1 MLENVC
7 RIASDFRTLGRY
19 GVQFC
24 SLANKF
30 VDSTINVGGCTGLNR
45 GGWRVDM
52 RSV

>member
-30 VDSTINVGGCTGLNR
+30 VDSTINVGGCR
-45 GGWRVDM
+45 RFESREM
-52 RSV
+52 AR